1 MRRLACFFVAR
12 PEDLRVGPVEWRPPI
27 PSDQPTP
34 MQPLYGIRVLDFS
47 TLLPGP
53 MATLLLAEAG
63 AEVIKVERLDS
74 GEELRSYQPRFADT
88 SVSFAMLNR
97 GKGSIAVDLKAPDA
111 LSRLRPLLAATDV
124 VVEQFRPGVMERLGL
139 GYETLSAIN
148 PRIIYCAIS
157 GYGRNGPKA
166 QVAAHDLN
174 YQADAGL
181 LSIAA
186 GVDGSPVVPNALSA
200 DIAGGAYPA
209 VINILLALRNREHT
223 GKGCRLDIAMT
234 DGLLP
239 FLYWGIG
246 NGVATGNW
254 PRPGGELLSGGSP
267 RYQIYRTADGR
278 HLAAAPLEDRFWA
291 NFCAAIELPAALRED
306 RKDPQATRAAVVEI
320 ILQRTAAE
328 WLARFEGK
336 DVCCNVV
343 RSVEEAMADPQFAA
357 REVFQ
362 RSVVSDGAAMPAV
375 SVPVDPAFRDHA
387 TELRYP
393 KLGESNALLKPPL
406 DK

>member
-1 MRRLACFFVAR
+1 
-12 PEDLRVGPVEWRPPI
+12 
-27 PSDQPTP
+27 
-34 MQPLYGIRVLDFS
+34 MQPLTGIRVLDFS

-63 AEVIKVERLDS
+63 AEVIKIERPGS
-74 GEELRSYQPRFADT
+74 GEELRNYKPRFADT

-97 GKGSIAVDLKAPDA
+97 GKHSVAIDLKAADA
-111 LSRLRPLLAATDV
+111 LPRLRPLLATTDV
-124 VVEQFRPGVMERLGL
+124 VVEQFRPGVMDRLGL
-139 GYETLSAIN
+139 GYDALSAIN
-148 PRIIYCAIS
+148 PRLVYCAIT
-157 GYGRNGPKA
+157 GYGQNGPKA

-186 GVDGSPVVPNALSA
+186 DADGSPVVPNALTA

-223 GKGCRLDIAMT
+223 GKGCKLDIAMT

-246 NGVATGNW
+246 NGVASGTW

-267 RYQIYRTADGR
+267 RYQIYRSADGR

-291 NFCAAIELPAALRED
+291 NFCDAIDLPAALRD
-306 RKDPQATRAAVVEI
+306 DHKDPRATRDAVARI
-320 ILQRTAAE
+320 LLQRTADE
-328 WLARFEGK
+328 WVARFEGK

-343 RSVEEAMADPQFAA
+343 RAVEETMVDPQFAA
-357 REVFQ
+357 RGTFH
-362 RSVVSDGAAMPAV
+362 RSVVSGGAALPAV
-375 SVPVDPAFRDHA
+375 SVPIDPAFRNRA

-393 KLGESNALLKPPL
+393 KLGESNALLESSPEE
-406 DK
+406 

>member
-1 MRRLACFFVAR
+1 
-12 PEDLRVGPVEWRPPI
+12 
-27 PSDQPTP
+27 
-34 MQPLYGIRVLDFS
+34 MQPLSGVRVLDFS

-63 AEVIKVERLDS
+63 AEVIKIERPGT
-74 GEELRSYQPRFADT
+74 GEELRGYKPRFADT

-97 GKGSIAVDLKAPDA
+97 GKRSIAIDLKAPDA
-111 LSRLRPLLAATDV
+111 LSRLRPLLETADV
-124 VVEQFRPGVMERLGL
+124 VVEQFRPGVMDRLGL
-139 GYETLSAIN
+139 GYEALSVVN
-148 PRIIYCAIS
+148 PRIVYCAIT
-157 GYGRNGPKA
+157 GYGQNGPKA

-186 GVDGSPVVPNALSA
+186 GGDGAPVVPNALVA

-209 VINILLALRNREHT
+209 VINILLALRSREHT
-223 GKGCRLDIAMT
+223 GKGCKLDIAMT

-246 NGVATGNW
+246 NGAANGSW

-267 RYQIYRTADGR
+267 RYQIYRTADDKY
-278 HLAAAPLEDRFWA
+278 LAAAPLEDRFWA
-291 NFCAAIELPAALRED
+291 NFCGAIELPAEMRDD
-306 RKDPQATRAAVVEI
+306 RKDPRATCAAVAQI
-320 ILQRTAAE
+320 ILRRSAAE

-343 RSVEEAMADPQFAA
+343 HTMGEAMADPQFAA
-357 REVFQ
+357 RGTFQ
-362 RSVVSDGAAMPAV
+362 RSVVSGGAALPAV
-375 SVPVDPAFRDHA
+375 SVPVDPAFRARA
-387 TELRYP
+387 TELGYP
-393 KLGESNALLKPPL
+393 RLGESNAMLGPSREE
-406 DK
+406 

>member
-1 MRRLACFFVAR
+1 
-12 PEDLRVGPVEWRPPI
+12 
-27 PSDQPTP
+27 
-34 MQPLYGIRVLDFS
+34 MQPLSGIRVLDFS

-63 AEVIKVERLDS
+63 AEVIKIERSDS
-74 GEELRSYQPRFADT
+74 GEELRGYKPRFADT

-97 GKGSIAVDLKAPDA
+97 GKRSIAIDLKAPDA
-111 LSRLRPLLAATDV
+111 LPRLRPLLAATDV
-124 VVEQFRPGVMERLGL
+124 VVEQFRPGVMDRLGL
-139 GYETLSAIN
+139 GYEVLSAIN
-148 PRIIYCAIS
+148 PRIVYCAVT
-157 GYGRNGPKA
+157 GYGQNGPKA
-166 QVAAHDLN
+166 QMAAHDLN

-186 GVDGSPVVPNALSA
+186 GADGSPVVPNALSA

-223 GKGCRLDIAMT
+223 GKGCKLDIAMT

-246 NGVATGNW
+246 NGVATGSW

-278 HLAAAPLEDRFWA
+278 YLAAAPLEDRFWA
-291 NFCAAIELPAALRED
+291 NFCDAIELPAAMRDD
-306 RKDPQATRAAVVEI
+306 RKDPQATRAAVADI
-320 ILQRTAAE
+320 IRRRNAAE

-343 RSVEEAMADPQFAA
+343 RKLDEAMADPQFAA
-357 REVFQ
+357 RGAFQ

-375 SVPVDPAFRDHA
+375 TMPVDPAFRDRT

-393 KLGESNALLKPPL
+393 KLGESNALIGAPPA
-406 DK
+406 K